1 MFCVCLLCVC
11 CVFVV
16 CVWCTSFLL
25 FVFFVLF
32 FVLTVGSILVCV
44 YFLIFFDF
52 LSPVAAQR
60 SNKGARVVVDDSS
73 PVGKKTAGHGRGPS
87 VFDDEG
93 ATNFS
98 NKL

>member
-1 MFCVCLLCVC
+1 MCDVLCLLFVC
-11 CVFVV
+11 CVCVV
-16 CVWCTSFLL
+16 HVVLAVCYFCVVLCSHGRVAFRLCLFLC
-25 FVFFVLF
+25 FH
-32 FVLTVGSILVCV
+32 
-44 YFLIFFDF
+44 F

-73 PVGKKTAGHGRGPS
+73 PAGKKTAGHGRGPS

-98 NKL
+98 NKM